1 MRGQAISE
9 VSGTVHTRITPADAG
24 TRVPSSCFL
33 PDCGDK
39 FPSASPA
46 FWFLGS
52 PPRMRGQAPKVL
64 SCDGDIRITPADAG
78 TRRPETDGI
87 QRREDHPRGCGDK
100 KSSCQLEHPTY
111 GSPPRMRGKVAPVE
125 KLVTAS
131 GITPADAG
139 TSLFPLY
146 CGRYSADHPRGCG
159 DKTTNL

>member
-78 TRRPETDGI
+78 TRHMGI
-87 QRREDHPRGCGDK
+87 NGLPYATDHPRGCGDK
-100 KSSCQLEHPTY
+100 GPHARGLERDE
-111 GSPPRMRGKVAPVE
+111 GSPPRMRGQE
-125 KLVTAS
+125 LLFHQLLLVYR
-131 GITPADAG
+131 ITPADAG
-139 TSLFPLY
+139 TSNSARSFTVPLL
-146 CGRYSADHPRGCG
+146 DHPRGCG
-159 DKTTNL
+159 DKLS